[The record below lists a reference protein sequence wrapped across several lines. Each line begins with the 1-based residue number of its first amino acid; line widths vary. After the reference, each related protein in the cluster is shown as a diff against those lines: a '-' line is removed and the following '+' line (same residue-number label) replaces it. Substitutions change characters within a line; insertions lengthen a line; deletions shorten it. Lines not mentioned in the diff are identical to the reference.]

1 MIKPYKLNQYIDI
14 EIDDIELE
22 DIHPDM
28 PLYEF
33 TGKSIEK
40 ILVKGPLVDI
50 KFTDGTYG
58 HIFAEFPFH
67 EISRDKYREYVE
79 EGRFGILG
87 FTYYK
92 NPDGSTTMIGFDE
105 D

>member
-1 MIKPYKLNQYIDI
+1 MTLQYTNIN
-14 EIDDIELE
+14 IDDIKVE
-22 DIHPDM
+22 DINSNM

-33 TGKSIEK
+33 TGKTIEK

-67 EISRDKYREYVE
+67 EISRDKYREYVK
-79 EGRFGILG
+79 EGRFGIQG
-87 FTYYK
+87 YTYYK
-92 NPDGSTTMIGFDE
+92 NSDGSTTMIDLDE